1 MKALIY
7 GGNGFIGS
15 HLVDSLIN
23 DGHQVCVLDRYPE
36 KHRAPLPNVAY
47 YSATF
52 GDTFVIAEALK
63 DVDIVYHVASTT
75 VPSTSNEDPISDI
88 ESNLVGTVRLL
99 DLMVKTGI
107 KRLVF
112 LSSGGTVYGNAD
124 VTPISEKHPLKPIC
138 SYGVVKLAI
147 ENYLNMYKELY
158 GLSPII
164 LRPSNAYG
172 PRQGHTGIQ
181 GFIFSLLSKTK
192 AQEPLIV
199 WGDGSV
205 VRDYVYVEDLVRLCL
220 LAGSSGLTGTFNA
233 GSGYG
238 YSVTEVIDMTSQTL
252 GVKLT
257 VSFQDGR
264 PFDVRKVILDCSKAE
279 KVFGWRASTSLS
291 EGILKTWSWIQ
302 ERQERSLADKMI
314 IRSK

>member
-1 MKALIY
+1 MKALVY

-15 HLVDSLIN
+15 HLVDALIIA
-23 DGHQVCVLDRYPE
+23 GHMVRVLDRFEERYRPP
-36 KHRAPLPNVAY
+36 RPGVDYCVVA
-47 YSATF
+47 STDRF
-52 GDTFVIAEALK
+52 QIAEALK
-63 DVDIVYHVASTT
+63 DIDIVYHLASTD
-75 VPSTSNEDPISDI
+75 VPSTSNLDPIADI
-88 ESNLVGTVRLL
+88 EGNLIGTVHLL
-99 DLMVKTGI
+99 NQMVQAGV
-107 KRLVF
+107 KRILF
-112 LSSGGTVYGNAD
+112 LSSGGTVYGNTDLTA
-124 VTPISEKHPLKPIC
+124 ISEEHPLKPIC
-138 SYGVVKLAI
+138 SYAVVKLAI

-172 PRQGHTGIQ
+172 PRQGHRGTQ
-181 GFIFSLLSKTK
+181 GLIFSLLSKAK

-205 VRDYVYVEDLVRLCL
+205 VRDYVYVEDLVRLCS
-220 LAGSSGLTGTFNA
+220 LAGSSDLTGTFNA

-238 YSVTEVIDMTSQTL
+238 YSVSEVINMTLKTL

-257 VSFQDGR
+257 VAFQGGR

-279 KVFGWRASTSLS
+279 KVFGWKASTSLS

-302 ERQERSLADKMI
+302 SGEMFGR
-314 IRSK
+314 

>member
-1 MKALIY
+1 MKALVY

-23 DGHQVCVLDRYPE
+23 DGHRVRVLDRYPE
-36 KHRAPLPNVAY
+36 KHRAPLPNVEY
-47 YSATF
+47 YRATF
-52 GDTFVIAEALK
+52 GDTAIIAEALK
-63 DVDIVYHVASTT
+63 DVDIVYHIASTT

-99 DLMVKTGI
+99 NLMVKTGI

-112 LSSGGTVYGNAD
+112 LSSGGTVYGNTD
-124 VTPISEKHPLKPIC
+124 VTAISEEHPLKPIC

-158 GLSPII
+158 GLLPII

-172 PRQGHTGIQ
+172 PRQGHIGTQ
-181 GFIFSLLSKTK
+181 GFIFSLLSKVK
-192 AQEPLIV
+192 EREPLIV

-205 VRDYVYVEDLVRLCL
+205 VRDYVYVEDLVRLCS
-220 LAGSSGLTGTFNA
+220 LAGSSELTGTFNA
-233 GSGYG
+233 SSGYG
-238 YSVTEVIDMTSQTL
+238 YSVSEVIDVILKTL
-252 GVKLT
+252 GVELT
-257 VSFQDGR
+257 VAFQNGR

-279 KVFGWRASTSLS
+279 KVFGWRASTGLS

-302 ERQERSLADKMI
+302 SGETLCR
-314 IRSK
+314 